1 MGGRRFAA
9 VAGEQRQVSGRAASG
24 AGGRSDV
31 HGSVCQR
38 KGLWIANAAQTH
50 MHLPLFTRSSV
61 QKPRGKVRYVG
72 GRKSVLGGRDVGLKK
87 PTGPRFRTLDRL

>member
-1 MGGRRFAA
+1 MRWA
-9 VAGEQRQVSGRAASG
+9 VVGLLLSRASRGKCQVVPLSG

-38 KGLWIANAAQTH
+38 KGLRVANAAQTH

-61 QKPRGKVRYVG
+61 QKPRGKFAVEGVWVERG
-72 GRKSVLGGRDVGLKK
+72 
-87 PTGPRFRTLDRL
+87 